1 MQTSATLAFLLREHL
16 KVPQMFFARITA
28 AYLSESGC
36 FQTRLSADGIA
47 SGLLRQLDC
56 HVSSASVVKTS
67 ELDEVRA
74 ESQDNTVIR
83 TACGN
88 CERAIHNPPF
98 GKCRKCS
105 AATTSCSIC
114 HTVGTSLWIW
124 CTTCGHGAH
133 ESCLY
138 LYAAEMSIVPEGQE
152 PLLDLDYFSRR
163 STPLQGMHTPTA
175 TAPSSPLWLF
185 PAEQALFHA
194 TPASVPQYLLS
205 DAHHLSQSG
214 PHVQAPIPSEA
225 DRRTNSQPQKAPSG
239 RRSSFPQRT
248 KHNMHTAYL
257 HIPERPISKNALLPW
272 ASTVR

>member
-1 MQTSATLAFLLREHL
+1 
-16 KVPQMFFARITA
+16 MFFARITA

-194 TPASVPQYLLS
+194 TPASVPQSRLHSRAVSPELGLEAIETRTILLS
-205 DAHHLSQSG
+205 QC
-214 PHVQAPIPSEA
+214 
-225 DRRTNSQPQKAPSG
+225 PSG
-239 RRSSFPQRT
+239 CGHSCLLTLPLT
-248 KHNMHTAYL
+248 ELAAAA
-257 HIPERPISKNALLPW
+257 ALEQD
-272 ASTVR
+272 